1 MINLQKS
8 ICLLLM
14 AFLTSLMSAQTLT
27 VQEQKGKFGYVDE
40 SGKFIIKASYDHA
53 YPFDGETAKVC
64 KGDKWGY
71 IDKQGK
77 AVIPLQYESIEE
89 FSNGIALVK
98 KNKKYGYITRDG
110 KDYIKPDY
118 DFIGSF
124 NEQGYIWVGKGKTL
138 AASLKGLYRYDK
150 LIIQPK
156 EPYLG
161 FYVATDS
168 TDYTNGAPIPTKN
181 SVPTN
186 NEIKSNFC
194 KLSSPG
200 SDYIWTANASGLP
213 SVYDIDGKLL
223 IKTQKGALGMPHDGY
238 SIIRTFSI
246 SKKVQYYNFN
256 YIATDGKATKLFKK
270 DIQQEIDLDNI
281 YDACTPFY
289 EGKAQCGTGS
299 ISYLVDTNG
308 NSASPLYDKLQLVQN
323 KGYISTTG
331 GKYGLL
337 SLEGK
342 EIVKPSYEI
351 ILPPYEGE
359 NIMAAKN
366 ASGKSGFL
374 DFNGNEV
381 IPFKYDVAYT
391 FTDGRAIVAENNL
404 CGMVDNTG
412 NYIVANRWEAI
423 LPTKGKGNDFV
434 WVKSPDSHK
443 WQTLQISKDAL
454 SFEQAFD
461 EVSAYDSK
469 GRALVQEGEQFGA
482 VASDGTAVLP
492 LNFNDAT
499 IARKALAYID
509 ENGKS
514 TMEEIDAYRFNIYN
528 NPQRHKF
535 RISETISDN
544 MWDF

>member
-1 MINLQKS
+1 
-8 ICLLLM
+8 
-14 AFLTSLMSAQTLT
+14 MSAQTLT
-27 VQEQKGKFGYVDE
+27 VQEHKGKFGYVDK

-64 KGDKWGY
+64 KGEKWGY
-71 IDKQGK
+71 IDKKGK
-77 AVIPLQYESIEE
+77 AVIAIQYESIEE

-118 DFIGSF
+118 DYIGSF
-124 NEQGYIWVGKGKTL
+124 NDEGYIWVGKGKTL
-138 AASLKGLYRYDK
+138 ATALKGLYRYDK

-156 EPYLG
+156 DPYLG

-168 TDYTNGAPIPTKN
+168 IDYANGAPISIKN
-181 SVPTN
+181 GVPAN

-200 SDYIWTANASGLP
+200 SDYIWTVNVSGLP
-213 SVYDIDGKLL
+213 SIYDIDGKLL
-223 IKTQKGALGMPHDGY
+223 IKPQKGALGMPHDGY
-238 SIIRTFSI
+238 AIIRTFST

-256 YIATDGKATKLFKK
+256 YIATNGKASKLFKK
-270 DIQQEIDLDNI
+270 DIKQEIDLDSI
-281 YDACTPFY
+281 YDACSPFY
-289 EGKAQCGTGS
+289 EGKALCGTGS
-299 ISYLVDTNG
+299 IAYLIDTNG
-308 NSASPLYDKLQLVQN
+308 NSASTIYDQLQLIPS
-323 KGYISTTG
+323 KGYIAITD

-337 SLEGK
+337 SLQGK
-342 EIVKPSYEI
+342 EIVKPSYSI
-351 ILPPYEGE
+351 IRPPYEGE
-359 NIMAAKN
+359 DIMAASN
-366 ASGKSGFL
+366 ASTGKSGFIDL
-374 DFNGNEV
+374 NGNEV
-381 IPFKYDVAYT
+381 IPFKFDAAYT

-423 LPTKGKGNDFV
+423 LPTQGKGNDFV

-454 SFEQAFD
+454 SFATAFD
-461 EVSAYDSK
+461 DACAYDSK
-469 GRALVQEGEQFGA
+469 GRAFVKEGELIGA
-482 VASDGTAVLP
+482 IATDGSAILP
-492 LNFNDAT
+492 FSFNDLT
-499 IARKALAYID
+499 IANKAMAYID

-514 TMEEIDAYRFNIYN
+514 TMDEIDAYRFNIYN

-535 RISETISDN
+535 RIGETISEN